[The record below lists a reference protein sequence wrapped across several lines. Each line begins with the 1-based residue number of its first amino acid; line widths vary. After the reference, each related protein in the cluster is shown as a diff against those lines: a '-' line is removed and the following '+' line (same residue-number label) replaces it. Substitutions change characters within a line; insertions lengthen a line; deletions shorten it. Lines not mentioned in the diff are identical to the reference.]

1 MSFLIR
7 ATSLSGKS
15 GFRATSATNAIAF
28 GPNSESTSVE
38 MSLSSAPTFTST
50 EPPMSALCSATC
62 FEVRVFVPSFIK
74 WPIKSARPGNS
85 AGSFKLPAFT
95 TALTVTFGK
104 LPYGT
109 SVTFIPFGREYVSCA
124 GTVKGFGALP
134 CGGGCFCALVQTLIV
149 NIVPAASKVL
159 ALIIVFIVLSFT
171 GLPREP
177 QPLPPASVRESESC
191 DFPAADIPAPFSG
204 STLASLF
211 QIVLPVRSRAP
222 GHRRT
227 GQSSPANRPTRIRK
241 TCQCC
246 RTNLT
251 AASPVRDQALPYPP
265 ASSAGV
271 QSLRRPLA
279 QSLLASSSGRI
290 ASPPSTASAPYN

>member
-1 MSFLIR
+1 
-7 ATSLSGKS
+7 
-15 GFRATSATNAIAF
+15 
-28 GPNSESTSVE
+28 
-38 MSLSSAPTFTST
+38 
-50 EPPMSALCSATC
+50 MSALSSATC

-74 WPIKSARPGNS
+74 CPIKSARPGNS
-85 AGSFKLPAFT
+85 AGSFKLPALT

-109 SVTFIPFGREYVSCA
+109 SVTFIPFGSEYVSCA

-134 CGGGCFCALVQTLIV
+134 CGGACFCALAQTLIV

-171 GLPREP
+171 GSPPEP

-204 STLASLF
+204 STLVSLF
-211 QIVLPVRSRAP
+211 QIALPARSRAP
-222 GHRRT
+222 DHRRT
-227 GQSSPANRPTRIRK
+227 AQSSPANQPTRSRK

-246 RTNLT
+246 HTNST
-251 AASPVRDQALPYPP
+251 EASQARDRALPNPQHC
-265 ASSAGV
+265 AA
-271 QSLRRPLA
+271 
-279 QSLLASSSGRI
+279 
-290 ASPPSTASAPYN
+290 

>member
-15 GFRATSATNAIAF
+15 GFRATSATKAIAF

-50 EPPMSALCSATC
+50 EPPMSALSSATC

-74 WPIKSARPGNS
+74 CPIKSARPGNS
-85 AGSFKLPAFT
+85 AGSFKLPALT

-109 SVTFIPFGREYVSCA
+109 SVTFIPFGSEYVSCA

-134 CGGGCFCALVQTLIV
+134 CGGACFCALAQTLIV
-149 NIVPAASKVL
+149 NIVPTASKVF
-159 ALIIVFIVLSFT
+159 ALIMFFIVVSFT
-171 GLPREP
+171 GSPQGP
-177 QPLPPASVRESESC
+177 QPLPQASVPGSESC
-191 DFPAADIPAPFSG
+191 DSPAADIPSPFSG
-204 STLASLF
+204 STLVSPF
-211 QIVLPVRSRAP
+211 QIALPERSRAP
-222 GHRRT
+222 DHRRT
-227 GQSSPANRPTRIRK
+227 AQSSPANPPTRIRK

-251 AASPVRDQALPYPP
+251 AVSPARDRALPYLP
-265 ASSAGV
+265 AWSAGV

-279 QSLLASSSGRI
+279 QSLPASSSGRI